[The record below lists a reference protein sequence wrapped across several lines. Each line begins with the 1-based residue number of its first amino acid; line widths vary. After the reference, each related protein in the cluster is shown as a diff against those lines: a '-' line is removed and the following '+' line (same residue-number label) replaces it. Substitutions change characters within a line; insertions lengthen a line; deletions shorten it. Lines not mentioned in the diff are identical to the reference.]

1 MANKVSRF
9 LAREDVILELDATDK
24 GQALERIARFLEQ
37 RYGIKHEPVY
47 RALLRREQIGAT
59 GIGHGIAIPHA
70 RIAGITQPMLLVA
83 RTRQPIKFGAPD
95 HQPVSTLFVIV
106 VPEQA
111 TEDHLQLLATVSEM
125 FFNEAFRHRFD
136 GATEPEAVW
145 RLFDEWVGDQSV
157 ASGPSGTNA

>member
-1 MANKVSRF
+1 MHGRRGHHAPFAPATVDSRSTGIGSMVRISVSATQIPLTGLHFPARERGVRYMANKVSRF

-83 RTRQPIKFGAPD
+83 PTRQPIKFGAPA
-95 HQPVSTLFVIV
+95 HQPVSTLFVI
-106 VPEQA
+106 
-111 TEDHLQLLATVSEM
+111 
-125 FFNEAFRHRFD
+125 
-136 GATEPEAVW
+136 
-145 RLFDEWVGDQSV
+145 
-157 ASGPSGTNA
+157 